1 LALSVPLSRFTPR
14 VGGGSAFYVDRPNC
28 RYIMIKSTKGKW
40 ILGIIGTILLG
51 AVGSGLW
58 DVALKYVFSEIGR
71 GILTGLSLGFGAIRD
86 SCYLEIAK
94 GQTDRASLW
103 LVSFTL
109 MPLFVGLGFLVGYT
123 RSRPKPKTE
132 LADAQKL
139 QFDVSYAKQRL
150 AELEGELS
158 TFKRKAGMWENF
170 VVLNVIFF
178 LSICTFRF
186 ITLSYI
192 SSAVTNYEQSYT
204 ICLPFLSDA
213 EGSSIRS
220 EYAQIHNK
228 EDYVH
233 VLQKLEAVAASHN
246 ISLPSFKPL

>member
-1 LALSVPLSRFTPR
+1 MT
-14 VGGGSAFYVDRPNC
+14 
-28 RYIMIKSTKGKW
+28 KSTKGKW

-58 DVALKYVFSEIGR
+58 DVALKYAFSAIGR
-71 GILTGLSLGFGAIRD
+71 GILTGLSLGYGAIRD

-109 MPLFVGLGFLVGYT
+109 IPLFVGLGFFMGYT
-123 RSRPKPKTE
+123 RSRRKPKTE
-132 LADAQKL
+132 VADAQKI
-139 QFDVSYAKQRL
+139 QSDPSYARQRL
-150 AELEGELS
+150 TELEGELS
-158 TFKRKAGMWENF
+158 TLKRSARMWEN
-170 VVLNVIFF
+170 VLVLNVIFL
-178 LSICTFRF
+178 LSACVFRL

-204 ICLPFLSDA
+204 ICLPFLSNA

-233 VLQKLEAVAASHN
+233 VLQKLGAVSASHN
-246 ISLPSFKPL
+246 ISLPPFKPW